1 MSALDTQV
9 GGDHYKTL
17 EIQPV
22 EYILN
27 NRIGYM
33 EGCAIKYL
41 TRWKSKGGVED
52 LRKARHFIDML
63 IEFETADACVE
74 GAERKAKKP
83 KLPGWTS
90 HSGVPYTQDELEA
103 DDHK

>member
-22 EYILN
+22 EYIQKN
-27 NRIGYM
+27 KIGYM

-52 LRKARHFIDML
+52 LRKARHFIDLL
-63 IEFETADACVE
+63 IEFETLDEAP
-74 GAERKAKKP
+74 ERKPKKP
-83 KLPGWTS
+83 SLPGWAA
-90 HSGVPYTQDELEA
+90 VQVDV